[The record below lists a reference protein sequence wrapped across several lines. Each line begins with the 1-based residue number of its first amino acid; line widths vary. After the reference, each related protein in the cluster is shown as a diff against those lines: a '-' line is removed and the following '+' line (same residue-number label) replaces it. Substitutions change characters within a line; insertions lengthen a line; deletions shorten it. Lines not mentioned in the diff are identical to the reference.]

1 MGGQVD
7 YKFTI
12 QKTELIKLLE
22 RYKIMNSDEVFT
34 SLSITQRRFLSTA
47 IQKNL
52 SFIIVGGYAVRFHS
66 YLREAKDLDL
76 LLQKTR
82 KNANIIHKVLSELGA
97 CNIDQVINFAVNEWK
112 RITWYDIDILTN
124 LWGTSY
130 KKLYDNCIKTKI
142 DRLHVSLINK
152 NDLIEIKKKA
162 LKDPGQEARK
172 KIDIADLKALLGE
185 DLNNIKHTEKEI

>member
-1 MGGQVD
+1 M
-7 YKFTI
+7 
-12 QKTELIKLLE
+12 E
-22 RYKIMNSDEVFT
+22 
-34 SLSITQRRFLSTA
+34 
-47 IQKNL
+47 
-52 SFIIVGGYAVRFHS
+52 
-66 YLREAKDLDL
+66 
-76 LLQKTR
+76 
-82 KNANIIHKVLSELGA
+82 
-97 CNIDQVINFAVNEWK
+97 
-112 RITWYDIDILTN
+112 RITWYDVDILTN

-130 KKLYDNCIKTKI
+130 NKFYDNCIKTKI

>member
-1 MGGQVD
+1 
-7 YKFTI
+7 
-12 QKTELIKLLE
+12 
-22 RYKIMNSDEVFT
+22 MNSDEVFT

-112 RITWYDIDILTN
+112 
-124 LWGTSY
+124 G
-130 KKLYDNCIKTKI
+130 
-142 DRLHVSLINK
+142 
-152 NDLIEIKKKA
+152 
-162 LKDPGQEARK
+162 
-172 KIDIADLKALLGE
+172 
-185 DLNNIKHTEKEI
+185 